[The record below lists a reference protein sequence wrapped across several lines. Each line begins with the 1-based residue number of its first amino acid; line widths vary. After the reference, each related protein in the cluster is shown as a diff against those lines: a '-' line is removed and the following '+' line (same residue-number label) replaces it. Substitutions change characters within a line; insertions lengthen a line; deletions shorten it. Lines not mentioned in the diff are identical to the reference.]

1 MSNPT
6 QFVFQGSS
14 VSKCLDGTLY
24 LSIPSVLH
32 HRYIRRSQ
40 TSHLHPET
48 THLLVHCNQSDGRGL
63 TRRTKKILCALAAS
77 KVWLLPHQ
85 YILDSLAAGR
95 LLPECQYDLGS
106 NCTGALTELYVA
118 PRDIRLGVEQSG
130 GFFKDWKVVVVLP
143 DLDKRRQYTDILTCG
158 GAHVYPWTLQHL
170 VDNSKECIGRLK
182 MVVTDPS
189 LLLNEKFQEFLMAV
203 GETIPVVSCTFIEE
217 FLTSASNPN
226 PAIFDTLSED
236 VIQMH
241 MEENAMAVEEPF
253 YDIERLGSPNLGIR
267 PDHVRMKL
275 KLPSRSLASLFNE
288 KCHSPDSD
296 VVEVIQLNETNRVE
310 EEIPSSL
317 EAIDSPPDPHNH
329 VRIQDR
335 TTFKDKIKRL
345 KALADQLRHGH
356 PKELTAIES
365 TSVPTNNFDRLIL
378 NSIIAAKA
386 NAMKAQ
392 LERPPPDQLLG
403 LLVSQNEDHWDPS
416 TIGSIVSEIRYRNE
430 IVVSKRPRLEEPHET
445 ETKCISTN
453 EASISEKLHQSES
466 ERDQQREAQSK
477 KSSSAKLLS
486 KSKINSLVKLAMT
499 TKPTL
504 NLKKDVNQ
512 WPPKTCVHEG
522 PTEYVIHRQI

>member
-1 MSNPT
+1 MSSEKGLMEKASDAASNAANT
-6 QFVFQGSS
+6 VKEAVMGKEKDGVDKAVDDAAATVKDAKDAAKDQSNSS
-14 VSKCLDGTLY
+14 SDKAEDVKEAAVNFGND
-24 LSIPSVLH
+24 VKEAAQEAKKDVQ
-32 HRYIRRSQ
+32 YIRRSQ

-430 IVVSKRPRLEEPHET
+430 IVVIESPFET
-445 ETKCISTN
+445 
-453 EASISEKLHQSES
+453 
-466 ERDQQREAQSK
+466 
-477 KSSSAKLLS
+477 
-486 KSKINSLVKLAMT
+486 
-499 TKPTL
+499 
-504 NLKKDVNQ
+504 
-512 WPPKTCVHEG
+512 PK
-522 PTEYVIHRQI
+522 Y